1 MPGSVLPRFRL
12 SPKLS
17 RKMTAERT
25 SKGVESLGEKIA
37 NSVSHGV
44 GLMAAIAATPVLIV
58 LSVQAGG
65 ATRVV
70 ASSIFGA
77 TAILLY
83 LASTLYHALPEGKAR
98 RVFRLFD
105 HSAIYLL
112 IAGTYTPFTL
122 LVIQGA
128 VGWSLFGLVWALAGF
143 GVLLE
148 LFSRLKTRTLPLI
161 LYISMGW
168 LVLFSF
174 KPLVQQIAP
183 TGLVW
188 LVAGG
193 IAYTAGVAFYVRRS
207 LPYGHMIW
215 HLFVMLGTSCHY
227 VAVMGYTI

>member
-1 MPGSVLPRFRL
+1 
-12 SPKLS
+12 
-17 RKMTAERT
+17 MTAERT